1 MSVGHIIVYVIAV
14 VLVVAALA
22 RRSYSVKA
30 RSIKGNIV
38 QGRDISGSINQTYT
52 EARGAEKAGPD
63 RVAWAIGI
71 VGVLVA
77 VAQLAY
83 DMFWAK

>member
-14 VLVVAALA
+14 VLVVVALV

-30 RSIKGNIV
+30 RSIKGNVV
-38 QGRDISGSINQTYT
+38 QMRDNAATINQTYT
-52 EARGAEKAGPD
+52 EAGGAKEAGPD
-63 RVAWAIGI
+63 RIAWAIGI

-77 VAQLAY
+77 LAQLAH
-83 DMFWAK
+83 DIFWAK

>member
-1 MSVGHIIVYVIAV
+1 MSVGHVIVYVAAV

-30 RSIKGNIV
+30 RRIKGTIV
-38 QGRDISGSINQTYT
+38 QGRDISGTINLTYT
-52 EARGAEKAGPD
+52 EAAGTKESGPD

-77 VAQLAY
+77 VAQLAH
-83 DMFWAK
+83 DIFWAK